1 VSDAAVEH
9 EPTAADFLRTILDR
23 PATVNWKQWRDAQED
38 LREKCPCR
46 VHTYARWV
54 VMTQRIPRPVTS
66 SKTMIQEWHNVLA
79 ARQQFAFEVGKLF
92 DLIPEENWPPCLDA

>member
-1 VSDAAVEH
+1 
-9 EPTAADFLRTILDR
+9 
-23 PATVNWKQWRDAQED
+23 
-38 LREKCPCR
+38 
-46 VHTYARWV
+46 
-54 VMTQRIPRPVTS
+54 MTQRIPRPVTS